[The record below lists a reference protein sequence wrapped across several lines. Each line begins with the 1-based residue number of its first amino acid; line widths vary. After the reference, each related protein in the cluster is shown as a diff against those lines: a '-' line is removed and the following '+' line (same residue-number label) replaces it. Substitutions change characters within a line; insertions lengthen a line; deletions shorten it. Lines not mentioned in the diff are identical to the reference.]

1 MSPSISRHFASRVF
15 KTQGMTGIRVVAR
28 NGQLE
33 LHTGHLVQTYKRP
46 EELETTLDRWQRES
60 AIIIAPAPSD

>member
-1 MSPSISRHFASRVF
+1 
-15 KTQGMTGIRVVAR
+15 MTGIRVVAR